1 MNTEEMTEPVRKEN
15 KMGVLPIGKLLVS
28 MSVPMMLS
36 MLVMALYNIVDSIFV
51 SWISEKALT
60 AVSLAFPVQ
69 NLMIAFAVGAGVGLN
84 SILSRRLGEKNDQA
98 VNRAAGNGFVLFFGM
113 YLIFL
118 LFGLFFTGV
127 FFTAQTSD
135 PEILEAGV
143 QYLTICC
150 LFSFGSF
157 GQIACE
163 RMLQSTGKTVFAMAT
178 QLIGSV
184 VNLVLD
190 PIFIFGLGPIPAMG
204 VSGAAL
210 ATVTG
215 QIVAMAS
222 ALLMNIKLNREIQFK
237 LSYLRPHWGTIKDI
251 CTVGV
256 PSIVMQSIGSVMTF
270 GLNKIL
276 MSFTSTATAVFGVYF
291 KLQSFVFMPVF
302 GLNNGLVP
310 IVSYN
315 YGAGHKERIQKTIR
329 LSMILALAIMLVG
342 TAVFQI
348 FPGALL
354 SFFKPSEAMI
364 AIGIPALRLISVSFV
379 FAGISIIAGS
389 VFQAL
394 GNGMLSLMISIVRQ
408 LVVLLPAAWLLGQ
421 SGNVDLV
428 WLAFPVSEIVAM
440 ILSAAL
446 LVRISKRQISKI
458 GIEA

>member
-1 MNTEEMTEPVRKEN
+1 MSIQENAEPVRREN

-60 AVSLAFPVQ
+60 AVSLAFPIQ

-84 SILSRRLGEKNDQA
+84 SILSRRLGEKNYQA

-118 LFGLFFTGV
+118 LFGIFFSGV
-127 FFTAQTSD
+127 FFSSQTGD
-135 PEILEAGV
+135 REILDAGV

-150 LFSFGSF
+150 VCSFGSF

-163 RMLQSTGKTVFAMAT
+163 RMLQATGKTVFAMAT
-178 QLIGSV
+178 QLIGSI
-184 VNLVLD
+184 VNLILD

-204 VSGAAL
+204 VAGAAI

-215 QIVAMAS
+215 QVVAMIS
-222 ALLMNIKLNREIQFK
+222 AVLMNIKLNREIQFR

-270 GLNKIL
+270 GMNKIL

-315 YGAGHKERIQKTIR
+315 YGAGHRERIQKTIR

-342 TAVFQI
+342 TAIFQI
-348 FPGALL
+348 FPQVLF
-354 SFFKPSEAMI
+354 SFFKPSQAMLN
-364 AIGIPALRLISVSFV
+364 IGVPALRLISISFL
-379 FAGISIIAGS
+379 FAGVSIIAGS

-394 GNGMLSLMISIVRQ
+394 GNGMLSLIVSVVRQ

-421 SGNVDLV
+421 SGDLDLV
-428 WLAFPVSEIVAM
+428 WLAFPVSEAVAVV
-440 ILSAAL
+440 LSAVL
-446 LVRISKRQISKI
+446 LARVSKRQIAVI
-458 GIEA
+458 GM